1 MNIKK
6 IRNGI
11 ILISVGLVFL
21 LNNLGQVGW
30 SVWWSILKLWPI
42 FLVAWG
48 IELIFRSSKLNLLAL
63 LSPLIWCLA
72 ILGPALLVEHRDI
85 KWFSEPQYF
94 NWEVEKSTKVK
105 EISAVI
111 DIGGRELNLSGG
123 SQNIAVCSLTYFL
136 EKPECKWTIEDS
148 RGILEIYQKDKMPFP
163 LHFDSPEHVSKV
175 IFNNNLP
182 LDLQIFSKVSE
193 VDLDLSQ
200 LNLKNLDLDLKINGT
215 EVKLPLRPG
224 QLDCKVKSKVG
235 YLKLK
240 VPKEAGLS
248 IQNLTRLTSSSFS
261 NISLIHTAEGF
272 TTPDFSKAKS
282 KINLIIKGKIL
293 QLEIE
298 TY

>member
-11 ILISVGLVFL
+11 ILIAIGLVLL

-30 SVWWSILKLWPI
+30 TVWWSIFKLWPV

-48 IELIFRSSKLNLLAL
+48 IELVFRNSKLHLLAL
-63 LSPLIWCLA
+63 LSPLIWGLA
-72 ILGPALLVEHRDI
+72 ILVPALTGQHRDI
-85 KWFSEPQYF
+85 HWFSDPQYF
-94 NWEVEKSTKVK
+94 NWEVEKPGQVK
-105 EISAVI
+105 AISAVI

-123 SQNIAVCSLTYFL
+123 AENIAVCSLTYFN
-136 EKPECKWTIEDS
+136 EKPECKWTVEDS

-163 LHFDSPEHVSKV
+163 IHFDSPENVSKV

-193 VDLDLSQ
+193 ADLDLSQ
-200 LNLKNLDLDLKINGT
+200 LNLKNLDLDLRVNGT

-224 QLDCKVKSKVG
+224 QLDCKVRSKVG

-240 VPKEAGLS
+240 VPREAGLS
-248 IQNLTRLTSSSFS
+248 IQNMTKLASSSFS
-261 NISLIHTAEGF
+261 DITLMHTADGY

-282 KINLIIKGKIL
+282 KINLVIKGKIL